1 MELQKGSIR
10 DGFGRTGF
18 PRAFLRRG
26 TKLAWLA
33 VCASGVVFLSMA
45 WLVALILPFG
55 PADEVL
61 VHVERGHTSSSIGRL
76 LASRGLVRSRV
87 LFGVAAK
94 VAGVEG
100 KLKAGTYRLSSR
112 MGIPGILRTLS
123 EGRVERVRFTVPEG
137 YNLEEI
143 AELLEAKGLVSRD
156 RFLALSR
163 GEVADFRVSAGG
175 MEFPGNLE
183 GYLFPDTYEV
193 ELGIDEETI
202 IGAMTERFARVVLPE
217 FYRDDVGDMPRSL
230 GLQGVLTI
238 ASIVEKEARLPED
251 RPLVAAVFYNRLK
264 KRMPLQS
271 CATVQFALGS
281 RKERLS
287 YDDLRVESPYNT
299 YQIVGLPPG
308 PIASPGLSSIRAA
321 LHPAPVD
328 YLYFAADQ
336 KGGHVFTRTFRE
348 HQRASSLLRQQD

>member
-1 MELQKGSIR
+1 MELQKGTIR
-10 DGFGRTGF
+10 DRFRRAGFLRTF
-18 PRAFLRRG
+18 SRRG

-33 VCASGVVFLSMA
+33 VCASGLILLSVA
-45 WLVALILPFG
+45 WPIALALPFG

-61 VHVERGHTSSSIGRL
+61 VHIERGLTSSSIGSL
-76 LASRGLVRSRV
+76 LAHQGLVRSQV

-94 VAGVEG
+94 VTGVEG

-112 MGIPGILRTLS
+112 MGIPGILRTLA

-137 YNLEEI
+137 YNLEET
-143 AELLEAKGLVSRD
+143 AGLLEARGLVSRD

-163 GEVADFRVSAGG
+163 GEVAGFRVSAGG
-175 MEFPGNLE
+175 MEFPESLE

-193 ELGIDEETI
+193 ELGTDEETI
-202 IGAMTERFARVVLPE
+202 ISAMAERFARVVLPE
-217 FYRDDVGDMPRSL
+217 FSRDDVGDVPRNL
-230 GLQGVLTI
+230 GLQGVLII
-238 ASIVEKEARLPED
+238 ASMVEKEARLPED

-299 YQIVGLPPG
+299 YQVPGLPPG

-336 KGGHVFTRTFRE
+336 EGGHVFTRTFRE
-348 HQRASSLLRQQD
+348 HQRASSLHRQQD